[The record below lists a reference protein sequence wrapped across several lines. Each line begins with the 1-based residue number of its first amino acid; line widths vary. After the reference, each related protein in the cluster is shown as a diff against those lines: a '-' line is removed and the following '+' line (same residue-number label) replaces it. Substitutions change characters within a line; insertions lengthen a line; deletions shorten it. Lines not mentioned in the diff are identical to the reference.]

1 MEMRYNSYRKQENI
15 IHAANTLPDEELLA
29 RFLDGDIKLL
39 GAFLMSPC
47 YPAFCSF
54 SRKFFSLGLEPDEIV
69 SIASIHV
76 TEYNMSVLR
85 AYNPCFFAKIEA
97 GETSEEKKTKGVQRY
112 VVKMTSRK
120 LGSMLKRELKT
131 IGGARGK
138 GWKIEAKNA
147 NDESAVLLHKMRYEG
162 VVVPKEELELDAK
175 KETDYS
181 KNVKAILDSFNT
193 TAVDLHISMSKLP
206 LLEQKIF
213 HYCSIQD
220 LSAKSVAKK
229 LDLTEGQV
237 YRIHQEAKESLKNLI
252 QK

>member
-1 MEMRYNSYRKQENI
+1 
-15 IHAANTLPDEELLA
+15 
-29 RFLDGDIKLL
+29 
-39 GAFLMSPC
+39 MSPC

-131 IGGARGK
+131 IGDARGK
-138 GWKIEAKNA
+138 GWKIEAKTA
-147 NDESAVLLHKMRYEG
+147 NDESAVLLHNKRYEG
-162 VVVPKEELELDAK
+162 VVVPKEE
-175 KETDYS
+175 
-181 KNVKAILDSFNT
+181 LDSFNT

-237 YRIHQEAKESLKNLI
+237 YRIHQEAKESLKHLI
-252 QK
+252 QQ